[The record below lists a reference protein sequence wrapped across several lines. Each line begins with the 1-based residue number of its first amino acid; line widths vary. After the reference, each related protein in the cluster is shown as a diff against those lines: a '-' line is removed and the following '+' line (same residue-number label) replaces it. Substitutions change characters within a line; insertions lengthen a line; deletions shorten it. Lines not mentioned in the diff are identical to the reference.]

1 MRTKKYK
8 GSVLAIFLVILLAGC
23 GVAGS
28 TDEEENPKIQVRD
41 IKEETDQTD
50 EEALKDTNTEN
61 QADMEENQIMIE
73 VNGQSFLVKLYDNA
87 TAAALLEKL
96 PMVLDMKE
104 MNGNE
109 KYYFMEDA
117 LPTDVEDI
125 GEIRTGDFMLYG
137 SDCLVL
143 FFQDFSTSYSYT
155 RIGYIED
162 REGFA
167 DALSDGTVKIQFYIE
182 E

>member
-96 PMVLDMKE
+96 PMRPSAV
-104 MNGNE
+104 
-109 KYYFMEDA
+109 
-117 LPTDVEDI
+117 VDI